1 MGVFLGPAAG
11 CPVLCGHRG
20 CRGRWPVLRT
30 ADSQSLLCQGLSLCS
45 PRSAAR
51 PCPRAFPRGF
61 PVPQNPRSLHR
72 LHPALAATVAEL
84 TLWTGGDGRPTRGL
98 CGFPGLCSPPTL
110 WTLTVDTRAWRG
122 PSLGPGSWR
131 SPSGRGREPPSEPAC
146 RLSPQPL
153 TTTCR
158 AGLPRGPCPRAQQPS
173 LSLGPHAFFI
183 CSLCIPTA
191 LLLLFSHV
199 SPWASTSTGG
209 PGTNTAEQP
218 WGGRC
223 QSWVEPSRDPVT
235 MSPSRS

>member
-51 PCPRAFPRGF
+51 PRPRAFPRGF
-61 PVPQNPRSLHR
+61 PIPQNPRSLHR
-72 LHPALAATVAEL
+72 LHLALAATAAEL

-122 PSLGPGSWR
+122 PSLGPGSRR

-146 RLSPQPL
+146 RLSPQPATL
-153 TTTCR
+153 GSPVGP
-158 AGLPRGPCPRAQQPS
+158 ALGLSSRPCHLALMPSSSAASASPPPYCCSATSAPGPAPAQGARGPTRLNSRGVGAPS
-173 LSLGPHAFFI
+173 HGW
-183 CSLCIPTA
+183 
-191 LLLLFSHV
+191 SH
-199 SPWASTSTGG
+199 
-209 PGTNTAEQP
+209 PGTL
-218 WGGRC
+218 
-223 QSWVEPSRDPVT
+223 
-235 MSPSRS
+235 